1 MDQGKPIKNEDGSW
15 DTKPL
20 YRTCRDPYL
29 YEYVKYENPRTGG
42 TQVYFFKV
50 DKGTKDVVGYKIL

>member
-1 MDQGKPIKNEDGSW
+1 MDQGKPMKNEDGSW
-15 DTKPL
+15 NAKPL
-20 YRTCRDPYL
+20 YRTSHDPYL

-50 DKGTKDVVGYKIL
+50 AKATKDVIGYKVL

>member
-1 MDQGKPIKNEDGSW
+1 MDQGKPMKNEDSAW
-15 DTKPL
+15 NPKPTS
-20 YRTCRDPYL
+20 RTSHAPYL

-50 DKGTKDVVGYKIL
+50 AKITKDVIGYKVL

>member
-1 MDQGKPIKNEDGSW
+1 MDQAKPMKSEDDPWNTNS
-15 DTKPL
+15 L
-20 YRTCRDPYL
+20 YRSSHDPYL

-50 DKGTKDVVGYKIL
+50 DKSTKNVIGYKVL